1 MANSKSSL
9 IDIIFRLKD
18 ISGEL
23 GIIIAGKILSLI
35 FNILGL
41 KWVTYLV
48 EPTVFGQ
55 FTLILSYIFII
66 ELLFGVLAQG
76 IGRYY
81 FLSKERKEYNI
92 LKKVFY
98 HFLKFIGSFLMGL
111 MMFVFAIVSG
121 VSNIISLIQ
130 NSERQRVIVSLHEM
144 LDKVLKFGLAGIFIL
159 VLASSVK
166 VLMLGYVVAVVI
178 IACSQLY
185 FYNKTIRLIFHKEEK
200 DINYQ
205 KFSQYKNDILK
216 YSTPFLVWTIFYW
229 VQINSDKWLIDSY
242 FSKKE
247 VGLYQIINQ
256 YGFQLIN
263 MATGMLSL
271 FMLPILFKKAT
282 KIEERDSIIES
293 INLNNKVSKI
303 LFLLFLFFV
312 PFTFLI
318 HKTLFNILV
327 SPEFTTYS
335 YLFPFMVFAGGCFA
349 VAQLLSTNY
358 LISFSTKLLIAPKIF
373 ISIIGICV
381 NLFCIKYYG
390 LLGLV
395 VGILL
400 TNLIY
405 LIWMFIG
412 GIYLKRNIM
421 KSSIIIH

>member
-98 HFLKFIGSFLMGL
+98 HFLKFIGLFAFFLSISIGMYQGSFLMGL

-185 FYNKTIRLIFHKEEK
+185 FYN
-200 DINYQ
+200 
-205 KFSQYKNDILK
+205 K

>member
-1 MANSKSSL
+1 
-9 IDIIFRLKD
+9 
-18 ISGEL
+18 
-23 GIIIAGKILSLI
+23 
-35 FNILGL
+35 
-41 KWVTYLV
+41 
-48 EPTVFGQ
+48 
-55 FTLILSYIFII
+55 
-66 ELLFGVLAQG
+66 
-76 IGRYY
+76 
-81 FLSKERKEYNI
+81 
-92 LKKVFY
+92 
-98 HFLKFIGSFLMGL
+98 MGL

-293 INLNNKVSKI
+293 INLNNKENRRKQ
-303 LFLLFLFFV
+303 
-312 PFTFLI
+312 
-318 HKTLFNILV
+318 K
-327 SPEFTTYS
+327 
-335 YLFPFMVFAGGCFA
+335 C
-349 VAQLLSTNY
+349 
-358 LISFSTKLLIAPKIF
+358 
-373 ISIIGICV
+373 
-381 NLFCIKYYG
+381 
-390 LLGLV
+390 
-395 VGILL
+395 
-400 TNLIY
+400 
-405 LIWMFIG
+405 
-412 GIYLKRNIM
+412 
-421 KSSIIIH
+421 